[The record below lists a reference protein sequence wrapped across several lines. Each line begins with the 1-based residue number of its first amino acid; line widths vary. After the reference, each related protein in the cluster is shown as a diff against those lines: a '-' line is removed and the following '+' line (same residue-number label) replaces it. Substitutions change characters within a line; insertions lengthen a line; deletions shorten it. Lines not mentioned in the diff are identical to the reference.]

1 MVTKKLLRVKDVLDI
16 TLISNSTMYELMKE
30 NKFPKPIRIGR
41 RAVAWLESDIQKWID
56 SRPTAGSW
64 EFPEKNL

>member
-1 MVTKKLLRVKDVLDI
+1 MTVKKLLRAKDVLAI
-16 TLISNSTMYELMKE
+16 TLISNSTMYELIKE

-41 RAVAWLESDIQKWID
+41 RAVAWLESDIQEWID

-64 EFPEKNL
+64 EFPG